1 MQVRELI
8 EELIK
13 LPSDAEVILSSDEEG
28 NSHLRARGLWV
39 GRFDPSDQYYIE
51 SYFSEDWE
59 DDYEDEEWSEMI
71 RTSVPCIIISP

>member
-8 EELIK
+8 EDLLK
-13 LPSDAEVILSSDEEG
+13 CPPNAEVILSSDEEG
-28 NSHLRARGLWV
+28 NSHLRARGVWY

-59 DDYEDEEWSEMI
+59 EEYEEEEWDEMI
-71 RTSVPCIIISP
+71 RASVPCIIISP